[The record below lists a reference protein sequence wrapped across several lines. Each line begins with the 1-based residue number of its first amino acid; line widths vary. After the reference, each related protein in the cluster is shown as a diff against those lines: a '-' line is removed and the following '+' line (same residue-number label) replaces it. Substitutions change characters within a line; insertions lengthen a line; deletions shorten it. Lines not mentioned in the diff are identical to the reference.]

1 MGASA
6 DREAQVSIDRAW
18 DDVRAFHEAFGHPA
32 PDAPALLTAESAERR
47 AAWIEE
53 EAQELREATTI
64 EAQADAFI
72 DVIYFAVGGLVNL
85 GVRPGPLWDIV
96 QSANMAKLWPDGRPR
111 HRQSDGK
118 VIKPEG
124 WEDPGPKL
132 EAEIR
137 RQLSAAG
144 ARRMAAE

>member
-1 MGASA
+1 M
-6 DREAQVSIDRAW
+6 SIDRAW
-18 DDVRAFHEAFGHPA
+18 EDVRGFHAAFGHPA
-32 PDAPALLTAESAERR
+32 PDAPSPLTAETAERR
-47 AAWIEE
+47 AVWIEE

-96 QSANMAKLWPDGRPR
+96 QNANMAKLWPDGRPR
-111 HRQSDGK
+111 HRPSDGK
-118 VIKPEG
+118 VVKPDG

-132 EAEIR
+132 AAEIR
-137 RQLSAAG
+137 RQLEDAV

>member
-1 MGASA
+1 M
-6 DREAQVSIDRAW
+6 SIDLAW
-18 DDVRAFHEAFGHPA
+18 ADVRAFHAAFGHPA
-32 PDAPALLTAESAERR
+32 PDSPSLLPAEAAERR

-85 GVRPGPLWDIV
+85 GVQPGPLWDIV

-111 HRQSDGK
+111 HRPSDGK
-118 VIKPEG
+118 VIKPDG

-132 EAEIR
+132 AAEIR
-137 RQLSAAG
+137 RQLHAASAL
-144 ARRMAAE
+144 RVAAE

>member
-1 MGASA
+1 MSL
-6 DREAQVSIDRAW
+6 DRAW
-18 DDVRAFHEAFGHPA
+18 EDVRTFHAAFGHPA
-32 PDAPALLTAESAERR
+32 PDTPGLLDPVAAERR
-47 AAWIEE
+47 ASWIEE
-53 EAQELREATTI
+53 EAQELREATTL

-85 GVRPGPLWDIV
+85 GVRPGPMWDIV

-111 HRQSDGK
+111 HREGDGK
-118 VIKPEG
+118 VIKPDG

-132 EAEIR
+132 AAEIL
-137 RQLSAAG
+137 RQLAEAG

>member
-1 MGASA
+1 MSL
-6 DREAQVSIDRAW
+6 DRAW
-18 DDVRAFHEAFGHPA
+18 EDVRVFHAAFGHPA
-32 PDAPALLTAESAERR
+32 PDAPSQLTQETAVRR

-53 EAQELREATTI
+53 EAQELREATSI

-72 DVIYFAVGGLVNL
+72 DVIYFAIGGLVNL

-96 QSANMAKLWPDGRPR
+96 QGANMAKLWPDGRPR
-111 HRQSDGK
+111 HRESDGK

-132 EAEIR
+132 AAEIR
-137 RQLSAAG
+137 RQLDDAG

>member
-1 MGASA
+1 MSL
-6 DREAQVSIDRAW
+6 DRAW
-18 DDVRAFHEAFGHPA
+18 EDVRVFHAAFGHPA
-32 PDAPALLTAESAERR
+32 PDAPSQLTQETAERR

-53 EAQELREATTI
+53 EAQELREATSI

-72 DVIYFAVGGLVNL
+72 DVIYFAIGGLVEM
-85 GVRPGPLWDIV
+85 GIQPGALWDIV
-96 QSANMAKLWPDGRPR
+96 QGANMAKLWPDGRPR
-111 HRQSDGK
+111 HRKSDGK

-132 EAEIR
+132 AAEIR
-137 RQLSAAG
+137 RQLDDAG

>member
-1 MGASA
+1 MGSCRW
-6 DREAQVSIDRAW
+6 REAQVSIDRAW
-18 DDVRAFHEAFGHPA
+18 DDVRGLPSAFGHPA
-32 PDAPALLTAESAERR
+32 PNAPAPLTAESAERR

-96 QSANMAKLWPDGRPR
+96 QAANMAKLWPDGRPR
-111 HRQSDGK
+111 HRPSDGK
-118 VIKPEG
+118 VIKPDG

-132 EAEIR
+132 
-137 RQLSAAG
+137 AA
-144 ARRMAAE
+144 

>member
-1 MGASA
+1 L
-6 DREAQVSIDRAW
+6 EAEMSIDRAW
-18 DDVRAFHEAFGHPA
+18 EDVRAFHAAFGHPA
-32 PDAPALLTAESAERR
+32 AEAPTLLGPIAAERR

-72 DVIYFAVGGLVNL
+72 DAIYFAIGGLVNL

-96 QSANMAKLWPDGRPR
+96 QNANMAKLWPDGRPR

-118 VIKPEG
+118 VIKPDG

-132 EAEIR
+132 AAEIR
-137 RQLSAAG
+137 RQLDEAG

>member
-1 MGASA
+1 MSL
-6 DREAQVSIDRAW
+6 DRAW
-18 DDVRAFHEAFGHPA
+18 EDVRVFHAAFGHPA
-32 PDAPALLTAESAERR
+32 PDAPSQLTQETAERR

-53 EAQELREATTI
+53 EAQELREATSI

-72 DVIYFAVGGLVNL
+72 DVIYFAIGGLVNL

-96 QSANMAKLWPDGRPR
+96 QGANMAKLWPDGRPR
-111 HRQSDGK
+111 HRPSDGK

-132 EAEIR
+132 AAEIR
-137 RQLSAAG
+137 RQLDDAG

>member
-6 DREAQVSIDRAW
+6 GREAQVSIDRAW
-18 DDVRAFHEAFGHPA
+18 DDVRAFHQAFGHPA
-32 PDAPALLTAESAERR
+32 PDAPELLTAESARRR

-96 QSANMAKLWPDGRPR
+96 QNANMAKLWPDGRPR